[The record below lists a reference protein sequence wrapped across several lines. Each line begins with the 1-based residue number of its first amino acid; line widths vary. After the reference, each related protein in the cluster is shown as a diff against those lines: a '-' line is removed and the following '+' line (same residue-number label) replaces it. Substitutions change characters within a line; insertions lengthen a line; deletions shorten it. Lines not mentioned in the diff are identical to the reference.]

1 MTVTLK
7 RLDHVNLRTA
17 DLDAMVAWYG
27 RVLDMHPGPRPDFAF
42 PGAWLYAD
50 GHPIIHLVG
59 VETAPRSDPAADLR
73 LAHFAISANDLNDL
87 RARLDAEGAPCRL
100 AHIRDLGIVQANIHD
115 PDGNHIHIDF
125 DAAEAEGLGL

>member
-7 RLDHVNLRTA
+7 RLEHVNLRTA
-17 DLDAMVAWYG
+17 DLDALVAWYG
-27 RVLDMHPGPRPDFAF
+27 RVLDMHPGPRPGFAF

-50 GHPIIHLVG
+50 GHPIVHLVG
-59 VETAPRSDPAADLR
+59 VESAPGADPADLR
-73 LAHFAISANDLNDL
+73 LEHFAISANGLKGL
-87 RARLDAEGAPCRL
+87 LARLDAEGAPCRL

-125 DAAEAEGLGL
+125 DAAEAEGLDT

>member
-27 RVLDMHPGPRPDFAF
+27 RILDMHPGPRPDFAF

-50 GHPIIHLVG
+50 GHPIVHLVG
-59 VETAPRSDPAADLR
+59 VETAPGADPADLR
-73 LAHFAISANDLNDL
+73 LEHFAISANGLKGL
-87 RARLDAEGAPCRL
+87 IASLDAEGVPIRL
-100 AHIRDLGIVQANIHD
+100 AHIGDFGIVQANIHD

-125 DAAEAEGLGL
+125 DAAEAAGLGL

>member
-7 RLDHVNLRTA
+7 RLDHVNIRTA

-27 RVLDMHPGPRPDFAF
+27 RVLDMHPGPRPGFAF

-50 GHPIIHLVG
+50 GQPIVHLVG
-59 VETAPRSDPAADLR
+59 AETPPGADPADLR
-73 LAHFAISANDLNDL
+73 LEHFAISANGLKGL
-87 RARLDAEGAPCRL
+87 LATLDAEGAPFRL
-100 AHIRDLGIVQANIHD
+100 FPIRDFGIVQVNVHD

-125 DAAEAEGLGL
+125 DAAEAEELGL

>member
-1 MTVTLK
+1 MPVALK

-17 DLDAMVAWYG
+17 NLEGMIAWYG
-27 RVLDMHPGPRPDFAF
+27 RVLGMQPGPRPGFSF

-50 GHPIIHLVG
+50 GHPIVHLVG
-59 VETAPRSDPAADLR
+59 VETAPGADPAGLR
-73 LAHFAISANDLNDL
+73 LEHFAITASGLKELLAT
-87 RARLDAEGAPCRL
+87 LDADGATCRL
-100 AHIRDLGIVQANIHD
+100 SPVPDFGIVQANIHD

>member
-27 RVLDMHPGPRPDFAF
+27 RVLDMQPGPRPGFAF

-50 GHPIIHLVG
+50 GHPIVHLVG
-59 VETAPRSDPAADLR
+59 VETAPGADSADLR
-73 LAHFAISANDLNDL
+73 LEHFAISANGLKSL
-87 RARLDAEGAPCRL
+87 LATLDAEGTPCRL
-100 AHIRDLGIVQANIHD
+100 APIRDFGIVQVNIRD